1 MDTLNSRLAH
11 AQEIL
16 GYHFND
22 TDILRVALTHPSAAE
37 GHEGKRSYE
46 RLEFLGDSVLGAIVA
61 KEAYVRYP
69 KLDEGGLTRI
79 KVSLVSGAHLSKL
92 AEEMGLGDSII
103 FGSSENGTGKRGMHS
118 ALENV
123 YESLVAAILLDGGF
137 VEARSFVERTLLPLM
152 DESMAN
158 EPENPKSTLQE
169 LLQVHRITPTYD
181 IIETQGPP
189 HDRSFVACVMGAK
202 VPLAIGEG
210 HSKKEAE
217 AAAARAAL
225 DDYDACLA
233 KALAGA
239 EALHD
244 PDLPLEECEEDVTCI

>member
-1 MDTLNSRLAH
+1 M
-11 AQEIL
+11 
-16 GYHFND
+16 
-22 TDILRVALTHPSAAE
+22 
-37 GHEGKRSYE
+37 
-46 RLEFLGDSVLGAIVA
+46 
-61 KEAYVRYP
+61 
-69 KLDEGGLTRI
+69 
-79 KVSLVSGAHLSKL
+79 
-92 AEEMGLGDSII
+92 
-103 FGSSENGTGKRGMHS
+103 
-118 ALENV
+118 
-123 YESLVAAILLDGGF
+123 
-137 VEARSFVERTLLPLM
+137 EARSFVERTLLPLM